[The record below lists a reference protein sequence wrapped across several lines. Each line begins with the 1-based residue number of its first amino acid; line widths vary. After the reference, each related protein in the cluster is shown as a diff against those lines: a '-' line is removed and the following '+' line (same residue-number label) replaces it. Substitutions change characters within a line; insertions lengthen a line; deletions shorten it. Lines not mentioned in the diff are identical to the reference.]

1 MVGNLVLCALRHVA
15 ELLNREG
22 IEWAIAGGVALSF
35 WDHTRNTKD
44 ADFLIAVD
52 NRSVDDILAAFQAA
66 GLRPKR
72 TPPVVTVG
80 EQRFVQFWYEPPEID
95 FEIQVDF
102 LFAERA
108 FQQRAIER
116 RLPTSMPDWDLKLYV
131 LACEDLIVFKLAA
144 GRIIDF
150 ADAAAL
156 LRANRSL
163 INFSLLRSEC
173 QQLSLATE
181 LDQVWHEA
189 FPDAAMP
196 GVDA

>member
-1 MVGNLVLCALRHVA
+1 
-15 ELLNREG
+15 
-22 IEWAIAGGVALSF
+22 
-35 WDHTRNTKD
+35 
-44 ADFLIAVD
+44 
-52 NRSVDDILAAFQAA
+52 
-66 GLRPKR
+66 
-72 TPPVVTVG
+72 
-80 EQRFVQFWYEPPEID
+80 
-95 FEIQVDF
+95 
-102 LFAERA
+102 
-108 FQQRAIER
+108 
-116 RLPTSMPDWDLKLYV
+116 MPDWDLKLYV

-163 INFSLLRSEC
+163 IDFTLLRSEC
-173 QQLSLATE
+173 QQLLLATE